1 MSSSTGSSFRFSV
14 YRIPVLC
21 VVRTCRS
28 EKSIIQPIK
37 LLDMDTSPSSESISG
52 TLVYFL
58 SLLVAVFLG
67 PLEAVL
73 GLALYSLL
81 RNSEERRQTPG

>member
-1 MSSSTGSSFRFSV
+1 MCSANLLFRKI
-14 YRIPVLC
+14 YYPI
-21 VVRTCRS
+21 
-28 EKSIIQPIK
+28 IK
-37 LLDMDTSPSSESISG
+37 LVDMDTSPSSESIFG
-52 TLVYFL
+52 MLVYFL

-81 RNSEERRQTPG
+81 RNSEERRQTLS